1 MSGREVFGEFNEVVL
16 VVVQRH
22 LIGQVRNKHPD
33 LVKPYGR
40 ILYGESSR
48 YLERYGREVYLVG
61 CLKAGGLLK
70 DVHGGEEA
78 PGVASPPP
86 AAS

>member
-33 LVKPYGR
+33 LVKR
-40 ILYGESSR
+40 HAA
-48 YLERYGREVYLVG
+48 V
-61 CLKAGGLLK
+61 
-70 DVHGGEEA
+70 EA
-78 PGVASPPP
+78 SFADISPWKII
-86 AAS
+86 AKFV